1 MCFTLVASLRCLKYL
16 KDLTW
21 GAVLTECALLSWDPS
36 PTWAALVSWDI
47 SITRGTWLTRRALP
61 SLDTLLAS
69 GTLLILGA
77 FVTWDPSLFYGTL
90 LASGSVFSSGSLFT
104 WGVFLSSCALLTW
117 VTFPAWGSFLSFFIL
132 HVPYLLEI
140 VYLLEVFDLLWEIDV
155 DVDFNEGPWYFDC
168 SSVAND
174 WKWTSKLSC
183 AVNELLLFLWRNVFG
198 EGTTATEFFDVA
210 CAKDVWQGVFGGW
223 LFIKSK

>member
-1 MCFTLVASLRCLKYL
+1 METKRSNAERKTKEHLDKVCWKRARKKAGWKSWSVAKAEACNGGRVRWTIWRLYADHDDSWLEVLKLLQCFTYSMCFTLVASLRCLKYL

-117 VTFPAWGSFLSFFIL
+117 VAFPTWGSFRSFFL
-132 HVPYLLEI
+132 HVPYFRLFT
-140 VYLLEVFDLLWEIDV
+140 YLRCLTL
-155 DVDFNEGPWYFDC
+155 
-168 SSVAND
+168 
-174 WKWTSKLSC
+174 
-183 AVNELLLFLWRNVFG
+183 RNRCRCWF
-198 EGTTATEFFDVA
+198 
-210 CAKDVWQGVFGGW
+210 
-223 LFIKSK
+223 